1 VTGDSLARRAALSWV
16 RRRGPTPQRLWP
28 LLRSRGLETLLEA
41 REDVLAEWLQSHERA
56 RALRRSV
63 DDADAEHWAAE
74 IERRGVR
81 VITAFDPEYPSLLL
95 EIADPPFVLFASGS
109 LDRLRLPAVSVV
121 GSREATRYGRDV
133 ASRVGGE
140 LSAAGVTV
148 VSGFARG
155 VDAAAHEAALQGPGG
170 TIAVLGCGV
179 DVDYPR
185 EHRRLRERVAAAGGL
200 FLSEHPPGE
209 EPRPQNFPIRNRII
223 AGLASGVV
231 VVEASRRSGSLITAR
246 LANDF
251 GRDVFAVPGSIFS
264 ETSAGAHALLRDG
277 AILCTGVEDVL
288 TELFPSI
295 GGGIDRGAVTH
306 ADVAALSSA
315 DVAAMRDL
323 SGEAKRLLETIA
335 RDEPVSADE
344 LARALDLPAA
354 AVLAGLFELEGAGL
368 VVAAE
373 GGRYGIRRP

>member
-1 VTGDSLARRAALSWV
+1 VTGESLARRAALSWV

-155 VDAAAHEAALQGPGG
+155 LDAAAHEAALQGPGG